1 MGVIFVAGVH
11 AVGKTTACAQAALS
25 LQLVHYAASS
35 LIKAEKASAI
45 PEQGKVVSDVGGNQQ
60 LLIRGVGKACE
71 RHQGRIILDGHFT
84 LSKPDG
90 QIETIALDV
99 FRAIALDGVVV
110 FQDKPA
116 DIAMR
121 LQLRDGEIRNPDS
134 IAQHQ
139 GAELAHAHF
148 ISRELNVPLKLLPA
162 FDADGLANTIANW
175 RVKAE

>member
-11 AVGKTTACAQAALS
+11 AVGKTTACTQAAGS
-25 LQLVHYAASS
+25 LGLVHYAASS

-45 PEQGKVVSDVGGNQQ
+45 PKQGKAVTDVNGNQE
-60 LLIRGVGKACE
+60 LLICGVEKACE

-90 QIETIALDV
+90 QIEAIALDV

-116 DIAMR
+116 DIVMR
-121 LQLRDGEIRNPDS
+121 LKLRDGEIRNPDA
-134 IAQHQ
+134 IARHQ
-139 GAELAHAHF
+139 NAELTHAKF
-148 ISRELNVPLKLLPA
+148 VSRELNVPLKLLPA
-162 FDADGLANTIANW
+162 FDADGLTYTIANW
-175 RVKAE
+175 DVNAE